1 MMTGPLLNSA
11 AIVGGTLVGVI
22 LSNHLPE
29 RLRAGLTPTFALCA
43 VAIGIHMLGNVQFLA
58 VIVMAFI
65 LGTAIGEL
73 CYLEKGITK
82 AAASARSAMQKV
94 FPMKSRITGEDFN
107 MQYNSL
113 IVIFCASGL
122 GVLGSITEGLNGNYQ
137 LLLVKSM
144 MDFLTAMIFAVSL
157 GPSIALIFIAQLLV
171 QGSLFFLAT
180 LIHPYM
186 DDIAFADFSAV
197 GGIIMIAVGMR
208 MAGIMNFAV
217 INFLPALLLVVPFS
231 YLWRAMGFG

>member
-1 MMTGPLLNSA
+1 MIGPFINSA
-11 AIVGGTLVGVI
+11 AIVAGTLLGV
-22 LSNHLPE
+22 LVANHLPE
-29 RLRAGLTPTFALCA
+29 RLRAGLMPTFALCA
-43 VAIGIHMLGNVQFLA
+43 VAIGIHMLADIQYLA

-73 CYLEKGITK
+73 LYFEKAVSKG
-82 AAASARSAMQKV
+82 AAAAQALMQKI
-94 FPMKSRITGEDFN
+94 FPMRSHLSGEEFS

-122 GVLGSITEGLNGNYQ
+122 GILGSITEGLNGNYQ

-157 GPSIALIFIAQLLV
+157 GPSIALIFIAQLVV
-171 QGSLFFLAT
+171 QSSLFLLAT
-180 LIHPYM
+180 LIMPYM
-186 DDIAFADFSAV
+186 DEVAFADFSAV

-217 INFLPALLLVVPFS
+217 INFLPALFLVVPFS
-231 YLWRAMGFG
+231 YVWRSLGFG

>member
-1 MMTGPLLNSA
+1 MIGPFINSA
-11 AIVGGTLVGVI
+11 AIVAGTLLGV
-22 LSNHLPE
+22 LVANHLPE
-29 RLRAGLTPTFALCA
+29 RLRAGLMPTFALCA
-43 VAIGIHMLGNVQFLA
+43 VAIGIHMLADIQYLA

-73 CYLEKGITK
+73 LYFEKAVSKG
-82 AAASARSAMQKV
+82 AAAAQALMQKI
-94 FPMKSRITGEDFN
+94 FPMRSHLSGEEFS

-113 IVIFCASGL
+113 FVIFCASGL
-122 GVLGSITEGLNGNYQ
+122 GILGSITEGLNGNYQ

-157 GPSIALIFIAQLLV
+157 GPSIALIFIAQLVV
-171 QGSLFFLAT
+171 QSSLFLLAT
-180 LIHPYM
+180 LIMPYM
-186 DDIAFADFSAV
+186 DEVAFADFSAV

-217 INFLPALLLVVPFS
+217 INFLPALFLVVPFS
-231 YLWRAMGFG
+231 YVWRSLGFG

>member
-1 MMTGPLLNSA
+1 MIGPFINSA
-11 AIVGGTLVGVI
+11 AIVAGTLLGV
-22 LSNHLPE
+22 LVANHLPE
-29 RLRAGLTPTFALCA
+29 RLRAGLMPTFALCA
-43 VAIGIHMLGNVQFLA
+43 VAIGIHMLADIQYLA

-73 CYLEKGITK
+73 LYFEKAVSKG
-82 AAASARSAMQKV
+82 AAAAQALMQKI
-94 FPMKSRITGEDFN
+94 FPMRSHLSGEEFS

-122 GVLGSITEGLNGNYQ
+122 GILGSITEGLNGNYQ

-157 GPSIALIFIAQLLV
+157 GPSIALIFIAQLAV
-171 QGSLFFLAT
+171 QSSLFLLAT
-180 LIHPYM
+180 LIMPYM
-186 DDIAFADFSAV
+186 DEVAFADFSAV

-217 INFLPALLLVVPFS
+217 INFLPALFLVVPFS
-231 YLWRAMGFG
+231 YVWRSLGFG